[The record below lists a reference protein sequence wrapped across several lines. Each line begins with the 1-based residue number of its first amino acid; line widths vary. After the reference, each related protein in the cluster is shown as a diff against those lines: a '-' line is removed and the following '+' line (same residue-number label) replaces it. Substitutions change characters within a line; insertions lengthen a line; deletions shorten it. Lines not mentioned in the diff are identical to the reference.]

1 MATLIEILKQNEQ
14 ENKEKKDIASKLA
27 SLLETEEITKVLAKT
42 IVASKENNDIEAWDQ
57 VDNDC
62 ISLRVINS
70 RIISFTV
77 KEMNEGNTPPIE
89 LLDARF
95 KIFSNDKIG
104 ENEKSQLMEFMLKD
118 ISVEVY
124 NYNSVRLSSDKALY
138 YLKKVIGVEDKKM
151 QEKETLYW
159 DSNTTT

>member
-1 MATLIEILKQNEQ
+1 MTTLVEVLKQNEQ

-27 SLLETEEITKVLAKT
+27 SFLKTEKIIKVLAET
-42 IVASKENNDIEAWDQ
+42 ILASKGNNDIEVWDQ

-89 LLDARF
+89 LLDVRF
-95 KIFSNDKIG
+95 KVFGSDKIG
-104 ENEKSQLMEFMLKD
+104 ENDKSQLMELMLKD
-118 ISVEVY
+118 IYVKVF
-124 NYNSVRLSSDKALY
+124 NYNSIRLSSDKALY
-138 YLKKVIGVEDKKM
+138 YLNKVIGVE
-151 QEKETLYW
+151 
-159 DSNTTT
+159 N

>member
-1 MATLIEILKQNEQ
+1 MTTLVEVLKQNEQ

-27 SLLETEEITKVLAKT
+27 SFLKTEKIIKVLAET
-42 IVASKENNDIEAWDQ
+42 ILASKGNNDIEVWDQ

-89 LLDARF
+89 LLDVRF
-95 KIFSNDKIG
+95 KVFGSDKIG
-104 ENEKSQLMEFMLKD
+104 ENDKSQLMKLMLKD
-118 ISVEVY
+118 IYVEVF
-124 NYNSVRLSSDKALY
+124 NYNSIRLSSDKALY
-138 YLKKVIGVEDKKM
+138 YLNKVIGVE
-151 QEKETLYW
+151 
-159 DSNTTT
+159 N

>member
-1 MATLIEILKQNEQ
+1 MKT
-14 ENKEKKDIASKLA
+14 EK
-27 SLLETEEITKVLAKT
+27 ITKVLDET

-95 KIFSNDKIG
+95 KIFGSDKIG
-104 ENEKSQLMEFMLKD
+104 GNDKSQLMELMLKD
-118 ISVEVY
+118 IYVEVF
-124 NYNSVRLSSDKALY
+124 NYNSIKLSPDKALY
-138 YLKKVIGVEDKKM
+138 YLNKVIGVE
-151 QEKETLYW
+151 
-159 DSNTTT
+159 N

>member
-1 MATLIEILKQNEQ
+1 MTTLVEVLKQNKQ

-27 SLLETEEITKVLAKT
+27 SFLKTEKITKVLDET

-95 KIFSNDKIG
+95 KIFCSDKIG
-104 ENEKSQLMEFMLKD
+104 ENDKSQLMELMLKD
-118 ISVEVY
+118 IYVEVF
-124 NYNSVRLSSDKALY
+124 NYNSIKLSPDKALY
-138 YLKKVIGVEDKKM
+138 YLNKVIGVE
-151 QEKETLYW
+151 
-159 DSNTTT
+159 N

>member
-1 MATLIEILKQNEQ
+1 MTTLVEVLKQNEQ

-27 SLLETEEITKVLAKT
+27 SFLKTEKITKVLAET
-42 IVASKENNDIEAWDQ
+42 IVASKGNNDIEAWDQ

-95 KIFSNDKIG
+95 KIFGSDKIG
-104 ENEKSQLMEFMLKD
+104 ENDKSQLMELMLKD
-118 ISVEVY
+118 IYVEVF
-124 NYNSVRLSSDKALY
+124 NYNSIRLSSDKALY
-138 YLKKVIGVEDKKM
+138 YLNRVIGVE
-151 QEKETLYW
+151 
-159 DSNTTT
+159 N

>member
-1 MATLIEILKQNEQ
+1 MTTLVEVLKQNEQ
-14 ENKEKKDIASKLA
+14 ENKEKQDIASKLA
-27 SLLETEEITKVLAKT
+27 SFLETEKITKVLAET

-95 KIFSNDKIG
+95 KIFGGDKI
-104 ENEKSQLMEFMLKD
+104 EEDDKSQLKEFMQRGIYVKV
-118 ISVEVY
+118 S
-124 NYNSVRLSSDKALY
+124 NYNSVKLASDKALY
-138 YLKKVIGVEDKKM
+138 YLKKVIGVED
-151 QEKETLYW
+151 
-159 DSNTTT
+159 

>member
-1 MATLIEILKQNEQ
+1 MTTLVEVLKQNEQ

-27 SLLETEEITKVLAKT
+27 SFLKTEKITKVLAET
-42 IVASKENNDIEAWDQ
+42 IVASKENNDIEVWDQ
-57 VDNDC
+57 VDHDC

-95 KIFSNDKIG
+95 KIFGSDKIG
-104 ENEKSQLMEFMLKD
+104 ENDKSQLMELMLENIYVKV
-118 ISVEVY
+118 S
-124 NYNSVRLSSDKALY
+124 NYNSVRLSYDKALY
-138 YLKKVIGVEDKKM
+138 YLKKVIGIED
-151 QEKETLYW
+151 
-159 DSNTTT
+159 

>member
-1 MATLIEILKQNEQ
+1 MTTLVEVLKQNEQ

-27 SLLETEEITKVLAKT
+27 SFLKTEKIIKVLAET
-42 IVASKENNDIEAWDQ
+42 ILASKGNNDIEVWDQ

-89 LLDARF
+89 LLDVRF
-95 KIFSNDKIG
+95 KVFGSDKIG
-104 ENEKSQLMEFMLKD
+104 ENDKSQLMKLMLKD
-118 ISVEVY
+118 IYVEVF
-124 NYNSVRLSSDKALY
+124 NYNSIRLSSYKALY
-138 YLKKVIGVEDKKM
+138 YLNKVIGVE
-151 QEKETLYW
+151 
-159 DSNTTT
+159 N

>member
-1 MATLIEILKQNEQ
+1 MTTLVEVLKQNEQ

-27 SLLETEEITKVLAKT
+27 SFLKTEKITKVLAET
-42 IVASKENNDIEAWDQ
+42 ILASKGNNDIEAWDQ

-62 ISLRVINS
+62 ISLRAINS

-95 KIFSNDKIG
+95 KVSGSDKIG
-104 ENEKSQLMEFMLKD
+104 ENDKYQLMELMLKD
-118 ISVEVY
+118 IYVEVF
-124 NYNSVRLSSDKALY
+124 NYNSIRLSSDKALY
-138 YLKKVIGVEDKKM
+138 YLNKVIGVE
-151 QEKETLYW
+151 
-159 DSNTTT
+159 N

>member
-1 MATLIEILKQNEQ
+1 MTTLVEVLKQNEQ

-27 SLLETEEITKVLAKT
+27 WFLKTEKITKVLAET
-42 IVASKENNDIEAWDQ
+42 IVASKGNNDIEAWDQ

-95 KIFSNDKIG
+95 KIFGSDKIG
-104 ENEKSQLMEFMLKD
+104 ENDKSQLMELMLKD
-118 ISVEVY
+118 IYVEVF
-124 NYNSVRLSSDKALY
+124 NYNSIRLSSDKALY
-138 YLKKVIGVEDKKM
+138 YLNKVIGVE
-151 QEKETLYW
+151 
-159 DSNTTT
+159 N

>member
-1 MATLIEILKQNEQ
+1 MTTLVEVLKQNEQ

-27 SLLETEEITKVLAKT
+27 SFLKTEKIIKVLAET
-42 IVASKENNDIEAWDQ
+42 ILASKGNNDIEVWDQ

-89 LLDARF
+89 LLDVRF
-95 KIFSNDKIG
+95 KVFGSDKIG
-104 ENEKSQLMEFMLKD
+104 ENDKSQLMELMLKD
-118 ISVEVY
+118 IYVEVF
-124 NYNSVRLSSDKALY
+124 NYNSIRLSSDKALY
-138 YLKKVIGVEDKKM
+138 YLNKVIGVE
-151 QEKETLYW
+151 
-159 DSNTTT
+159 N